1 MRSESEALIIG
12 AGPAGLAVAA
22 CLQRRGTPLV
32 ILEQETSIGSSWRR
46 HYDRLHLHS
55 DRDHSSLPHLRFAPG
70 TPRYPSRDQLI
81 AYLEAYARHFGL
93 APRLGEQ
100 VQSVRRDA
108 AGWVTRTTAGTYRSQ
123 HVIVAAG
130 VNAIPYLP
138 QWPGQETFAGR
149 ILHSSEYRN
158 AEPFRGQSALI
169 VGFGNSAGEIAID
182 LNEHGARVSMAVR
195 SAVNIVPRE
204 ILGVPVLTVAIAF
217 KLLPPGLADALA
229 APLLRLTLGDLTK
242 LGLRKSPVGAMSRIK
257 SSSRVPLI
265 DIGTV
270 RLIREGRIRLLGGVR
285 CIAENAVT
293 FDDGAMRRFDTIIV
307 ATGYGPAFDRFLGPF
322 GPGTSP
328 PGLHFCG
335 FRVTPTGVLREIG
348 IEARRIADQ
357 ISSH

>member
-1 MRSESEALIIG
+1 MGSEPEALVIG

-22 CLQRRGTPLV
+22 CLQRRGTPVV
-32 ILEQETSIGSSWRR
+32 ILEQATAVGSSWRR

-55 DRDHSSLPHLRFAPG
+55 DRDHSYLPHLRFPPG

-81 AYLEAYARHFGL
+81 AYLEEYARHFGL

-100 VQSVRRDA
+100 VQSVRREA
-108 AGWVTRTTAGTYRSQ
+108 AVWVTRTTAGTYRSQ
-123 HVIVAAG
+123 HVIVASG
-130 VNAIPYLP
+130 RSAIPHRP
-138 QWPGQETFAGR
+138 NWPGQEKFSGR

-158 AEPFRGQSALI
+158 AEPFGGQNVLI

-182 LNEHGARVSMAVR
+182 LVEHGATVAMAVR

-204 ILGVPVLTVAIAF
+204 IFGVPVLTVAIAF
-217 KLLPPGLADALA
+217 NVLPPGLADALA
-229 APLLRLTLGDLTK
+229 APLVRLTLGDFAT
-242 LGLRKSPVGAMSRIK
+242 LGLRKSPVGTLSRIR

-270 RLIREGRIRLLGGVR
+270 KLLREGRIQILGGV
-285 CIAENAVT
+285 CSIEEQAVT
-293 FDDGAMRRFDTIIV
+293 FDDGATHRFDGVIL
-307 ATGYGPAFDRFLGPF
+307 ATGYSPGFERFLGPES
-322 GPGTSP
+322 GTA

-348 IEARRIADQ
+348 IEALRIADQ